1 MVALRKDDH
10 CSILEGAET
19 QEIEEETVAANNMDL
34 LGWLRK
40 QLAEAEPDLLRE
52 MVRSFAEAL
61 MGAEADALCGA
72 AYGERCKERINRR
85 NGYRER
91 PFDTRAGTIALSVP
105 KLRAGSYFPDWL
117 LERRRRA
124 ERALVAVVAECYVK
138 GVSTRRVDG
147 LVKTLG
153 IEHISKSQVSEM
165 ARSLDSEVAAFRER
179 PLDSGPYRYLWL
191 DALAVRVRE
200 GGRIVRCPC
209 VAATAVNSDGYREI
223 LGLDIFTSE
232 DEAAWRVFLG
242 GLVERGLADVQ
253 LVISDDHR
261 GLIKAIDALLP
272 GAGWQR
278 CRTHFMRN
286 LLCRVPRSAQPF
298 VATMVRTIFAQPS
311 AEEVAAQL
319 GRVVEQ
325 LQGRF
330 PAVAVLL
337 AEAAPDVTAF
347 AAFPVEHWRQI
358 WSNNPQERLN
368 REIRRRSDVVGI
380 FPNREAV
387 IRLVGMVLAEQHDE
401 WAVARRYM
409 SAGSLAKLAPSTAV
423 ELQEPEEVAPQLM
436 AS

>member
-1 MVALRKDDH
+1 MAGD
-10 CSILEGAET
+10 
-19 QEIEEETVAANNMDL
+19 NMDL
-34 LGWLRK
+34 LAWLRK

-72 AYGERCKERINRR
+72 AYGERSGERVNRR

-91 PFDTRAGTIALSVP
+91 PFDTRAGTIDLALP
-105 KLRAGSYFPDWL
+105 KLRSGSYFPDWL

-165 ARSLDSEVAAFRER
+165 AKSLDEEVRAFRSR
-179 PLDSGPYRYLWL
+179 TLDAGPYPYLWL
-191 DALAVRVRE
+191 DALAVKVRE
-200 GGRIVRCPC
+200 EGRIVRCAC
-209 VAATAVNSDGYREI
+209 VLATAVNADGYREI
-223 LGLDIFTSE
+223 VGCDLFTAE
-232 DEAAWRVFLG
+232 DEAAWRAFLS
-242 GLVERGLADVQ
+242 GLTARGLAGVQ

-261 GLIKAIDALLP
+261 GLTKAVDALLP
-272 GAGWQR
+272 GASWQR

-286 LLCRVPRSAQPF
+286 LLARVAKSAQPF

-319 GRVVEQ
+319 ARVCEQ
-325 LQGRF
+325 LRARF
-330 PAVAVLL
+330 PQVAAML
-337 AEAAPDVTAF
+337 EDAAPDITAF

-368 REIRRRSDVVGI
+368 REIRRRTDVVGI

-409 SAGSLAKLAPSTAV
+409 STGSLAKLTSASVV
-423 ELQEPEEVAPQLM
+423 ELEEPGEVTAQLL

>member
-1 MVALRKDDH
+1 VAED
-10 CSILEGAET
+10 
-19 QEIEEETVAANNMDL
+19 NMDL

-52 MVRSFAEAL
+52 MVRTFAESL

-72 AYGERCKERINRR
+72 GFRERTGERVNRR

-91 PFDTRAGTIALSVP
+91 PFDTRAGTIALAVP
-105 KLRAGSYFPDWL
+105 KLRSGSYYPDWL

-124 ERALVAVVAECYVK
+124 ERALVAVVAECYVR

-153 IEHISKSQVSEM
+153 IESISKSQVSEM
-165 ARSLDSEVAAFRER
+165 AKSLDEEVAAFRAR
-179 PLDSGPYRYLWL
+179 PLDAGPYPYLWL
-191 DALAVRVRE
+191 DALAIKVRE
-200 GGRIVRCPC
+200 QGRIVSCAC
-209 VAATAVNSDGYREI
+209 VVATAVNADGFREI
-223 LGLDIFTSE
+223 LGLDTFTSE
-232 DEAAWRVFLG
+232 DEAAWRAFLS
-242 GLVERGLADVQ
+242 GLTERGLAGVQ
-253 LVISDDHR
+253 LVVSDDHR
-261 GLIKAIDALLP
+261 GLTNAIDALLP
-272 GAGWQR
+272 GASWQR

-286 LLCRVPRSAQPF
+286 LLTRVPKSAQPF
-298 VATMVRTIFAQPS
+298 VATLVRTVFAQPS

-325 LQGRF
+325 LRGRF
-330 PAVAVLL
+330 PQVAEML
-337 AEAAPDVTAF
+337 EDAAPDVTAF
-347 AAFPVEHWRQI
+347 AAFPVEHWRQT

-387 IRLVGMVLAEQHDE
+387 VRLVGMVLAEQHDE

-409 SAGSLAKLAPSTAV
+409 SAGSLAKLTPTTLI
-423 ELQEPEEVAPQLM
+423 ELKEHEEVTPQLM